1 MRWRVGLIDS
11 CGVMSGLVASAG
23 FVLEDAAPVTA
34 GTAPRPRAVQRIPGR
49 ADPTG
54 HGTRIA
60 ALLMRDQP
68 DMDLVLAQVFVE
80 PGATNAAVV
89 GSAIDWCIA
98 EGATL
103 LHLSLGLANDR
114 APLAA
119 AVRRAIDAGCVVVAA
134 TPARGAAV
142 YPAAYSGVIR
152 GTGDARCALGEISRL
167 AAQTFGG
174 CPRTDECAI
183 NRAGALSGATLS
195 AQGASIGA
203 AHVTRLILQGAVKS
217 PGEVIAALAAMAKYW
232 GPELRYI

>member
-1 MRWRVGLIDS
+1 MLWRVGLIDS
-11 CGVMSGLVASAG
+11 CGVMSGSVASAG
-23 FVLEDAAPVTA
+23 FVLED
-34 GTAPRPRAVQRIPGR
+34 AVQRIPGR

-60 ALLMRDQP
+60 TLLTRDHCNIE
-68 DMDLVLAQVFVE
+68 LILAQVFVE
-80 PGATNAAVV
+80 PGATNAVVV

-114 APLAA
+114 APLAV
-119 AVRRAIDAGCVVVAA
+119 AVSRAIDLGCVVVAA

-142 YPAAYSGVIR
+142 IR
-152 GTGDARCALGEISRL
+152 GTGDARCASGEISQL

-174 CPRTDECAI
+174 CPRTDACAI
-183 NRAGALSGATLS
+183 NSAGTLGGATLH

-217 PGEVIAALAAMAKYW
+217 PGEVIAAMAAMAQYW